1 MGVDDTGV
9 LGVRRADLR
18 GRFGVVVEL
27 FGGSILPA
35 DGVPMGVLRLSVD
48 GVDRDGE
55 LDD

>member
-1 MGVDDTGV
+1 M
-9 LGVRRADLR
+9 RRADLR